1 MAEGDKVVPSG
12 GNPQL
17 DPTRDNKWS
26 NALNSKLGVTQG
38 SLTDQKYRSGTLSS
52 ANFVRNQN
60 GLLVAVN
67 DVEMDVARQ
76 ANMRRN
82 RKGSDAWTLS
92 EADILKRGQDARD
105 LRAFKPEKSAA
116 SPDGEEEE
124 DDEEEDTGSSP
135 QIYNKPRAISG
146 PRLSAAFSGT
156 FGTMKFRSTV
166 LQGACDGKVGQFPL
180 QTLLP
185 QCAGPFLPLV
195 FSTQGGAMQPSTPEA
210 MSKGLVVNQL
220 G

>member
-12 GNPQL
+12 GNQQL

-38 SLTDQKYRSGTLSS
+38 SLTDQKYRSGSLSS
-52 ANFVRNQN
+52 SNFVRNQN
-60 GLLVAVN
+60 GLLVSVN
-67 DVEMDVARQ
+67 DVERDVARQ

-92 EADILKRGQDARD
+92 EADILNRGQKARD

-124 DDEEEDTGSSP
+124 EDEEDTGSSP
-135 QIYNKPRAISG
+135 QIYNRPRPMAG
-146 PRLSAAFSGT
+146 PRLSAAFNGT
-156 FGTMKFRSTV
+156 FGTMKFKSSV

-185 QCAGPFLPLV
+185 QCAGPFMPLV
-195 FSTQGGAMQPSTPEA
+195 FSTQGGTMQSSAPEA
-210 MSKGLVVNQL
+210 MNKGIMVNQL

>member
-1 MAEGDKVVPSG
+1 LAEGDKVVPSG
-12 GNPQL
+12 GNQQL
-17 DPTRDNKWS
+17 DPTRENKWS

-38 SLTDQKYRSGTLSS
+38 SLTDQKYRSGSLSS
-52 ANFVRNQN
+52 SNFVRNQN
-60 GLLVAVN
+60 GLLVAVG

-82 RKGSDAWTLS
+82 RKGSEGWTLS
-92 EADILKRGQDARD
+92 ESDILDRGKKARD

-116 SPDGEEEE
+116 SPEGEEEE
-124 DDEEEDTGSSP
+124 EEEDTGSSP
-135 QIYNKPRAISG
+135 QIYRKPRPFSG
-146 PRLSAAFSGT
+146 PRLSTAFNGT
-156 FGTMKFRSTV
+156 FGTMKFKSPV

-195 FSTQGGAMQPSTPEA
+195 FSTQGGTMQSSAPEA
-210 MSKGLVVNQL
+210 MNKGIVVNQI

>member
-38 SLTDQKYRSGTLSS
+38 SLTDQKYRSGSLNS

-82 RKGSDAWTLS
+82 RKGSGAWTLS
-92 EADILKRGQDARD
+92 EADILSRGQKARD
-105 LRAFKPEKSAA
+105 LRPYKAEKSAA
-116 SPDGEEEE
+116 SPDGEEE

-135 QIYNKPRAISG
+135 QIYNRPRPMAG
-146 PRLSAAFSGT
+146 PRLSAAFNGT
-156 FGTMKFRSTV
+156 FGTMKFKSSV
-166 LQGACDGKVGQFPL
+166 LQGACDGKIGQFPL

-185 QCAGPFLPLV
+185 QCAGPFMPLV
-195 FSTQGGAMQPSTPEA
+195 FSTQGGTMQSSAPEA
-210 MSKGLVVNQL
+210 MNKGLVVNQL

>member
-12 GNPQL
+12 GNQQL

-38 SLTDQKYRSGTLSS
+38 SLTDQKYRSGSLSS
-52 ANFVRNQN
+52 SNFVRNQN
-60 GLLVAVN
+60 GLLVSVN
-67 DVEMDVARQ
+67 DVERDVARQ

-92 EADILKRGQDARD
+92 EADILNRGQKARD

-124 DDEEEDTGSSP
+124 EDEEDTGSSP
-135 QIYNKPRAISG
+135 QIYNRPRPMAG
-146 PRLSAAFSGT
+146 PRLSAAFNGT
-156 FGTMKFRSTV
+156 FGTMKFKSSV
-166 LQGACDGKVGQFPL
+166 LQGACDGKIGQFPL

-185 QCAGPFLPLV
+185 QCAGPFMPLV
-195 FSTQGGAMQPSTPEA
+195 FSTQGGTMQSSAPEA
-210 MSKGLVVNQL
+210 MNKGIVVNQL

>member
-17 DPTRDNKWS
+17 DPTRENKWS

-38 SLTDQKYRSGTLSS
+38 SLTDQKYRSGSLQSS
-52 ANFVRNQN
+52 NFVRNQN
-60 GLLVAVN
+60 GLLVAVG

-82 RKGSDAWTLS
+82 SKGSAGWTLS
-92 EADILKRGQDARD
+92 ESDILSRGQKARD
-105 LRAFKPEKSAA
+105 LRAFKPEKSAD
-116 SPDGEEEE
+116 SPDGEEE
-124 DDEEEDTGSSP
+124 DDEDGEDTGSSP
-135 QIYNKPRAISG
+135 QIYQRPRPISG
-146 PRLSAAFSGT
+146 PRLSSAFNGT
-156 FGTMKFRSTV
+156 FGMMKFKSSV
-166 LQGACDGKVGQFPL
+166 LQGACDGKIGQFPL

-185 QCAGPFLPLV
+185 QCAGPFIPLV
-195 FSTQGGAMQPSTPEA
+195 FSTQGGAMQSSAPEA
-210 MSKGLVVNQL
+210 MNKGIMVNQL

>member
-38 SLTDQKYRSGTLSS
+38 SLTNEKYRSGSLNS

-82 RKGSDAWTLS
+82 RKGSSAWTLS
-92 EADILKRGQDARD
+92 ESDILKRGQEERD

-116 SPDGEEEE
+116 SPDGEK
-124 DDEEEDTGSSP
+124 DDKEEEDTGSSP
-135 QIYNKPRAISG
+135 MIYKRPRAIFG
-146 PRLSAAFSGT
+146 PKLSAAFSGT
-156 FGTMKFRSTV
+156 FGTLKFKSTV

-195 FSTQGGAMQPSTPEA
+195 FSSQGGAIQPSTPEA
-210 MSKGLVVNQL
+210 MSKGIVVNQL

>member
-26 NALNSKLGVTQG
+26 SALNSKLGVTG
-38 SLTDQKYRSGTLSS
+38 NSLTNSVYRSGVSHSS
-52 ANFVRNQN
+52 NFVRNQN
-60 GLLVAVN
+60 GLLVPVN
-67 DVEMDVARQ
+67 DVRADVGRQ

-82 RKGSDAWTLS
+82 RKGKDAEVESVESVL
-92 EADILKRGQDARD
+92 DRGLAERD
-105 LRAFKPEKSAA
+105 LRPYKAEKSAA

-124 DDEEEDTGSSP
+124 DKGKSESSGP
-135 QIYNKPRAISG
+135 SYNSPRPLSG
-146 PRLSAAFSGT
+146 PRLSAAFNGT
-156 FGTMKFRSTV
+156 FGTMKFKSSV

-185 QCAGPFLPLV
+185 QCAGPFMPLV
-195 FSTQGGAMQPSTPEA
+195 FSTQGGTMQSSAPEA
-210 MSKGLVVNQL
+210 MNKGVMVNQL

>member
-17 DPTRDNKWS
+17 DPTRENKWPS
-26 NALNSKLGVTQG
+26 ALNAKLGVTG
-38 SLTDQKYRSGTLSS
+38 NSLTNNVYRTGVSHSN
-52 ANFVRNQN
+52 NFVRNQN
-60 GLLVAVN
+60 GLLVPVS
-67 DVEMDVARQ
+67 DVRADVGRQ

-82 RKGSDAWTLS
+82 RRGKDAEVES
-92 EADILKRGQDARD
+92 VDSILDRGLAERD
-105 LRAFKPEKSAA
+105 LRAYKPEKSAD

-124 DDEEEDTGSSP
+124 EEDKGSSP
-135 QIYNKPRAISG
+135 QIYRKPRPFSG
-146 PRLSAAFSGT
+146 PRLSTAFNGT
-156 FGTMKFRSTV
+156 FGTMKFKSPV

-185 QCAGPFLPLV
+185 QCAGPFMPLV
-195 FSTQGGAMQPSTPEA
+195 FSTQGGTIQPSTPEA
-210 MSKGLVVNQL
+210 MSKGIMVNQL

>member
-12 GNPQL
+12 GNQQL

-38 SLTDQKYRSGTLSS
+38 SLTDQKYRSGSLSS
-52 ANFVRNQN
+52 SNFVRNQN
-60 GLLVAVN
+60 GLLVSVN
-67 DVEMDVARQ
+67 DVERDVARQ

-92 EADILKRGQDARD
+92 EADILNRGQKARD

-124 DDEEEDTGSSP
+124 EDEEDTGSSP
-135 QIYNKPRAISG
+135 QIYNRPRPMAG
-146 PRLSAAFSGT
+146 PRLSAAFNGT
-156 FGTMKFRSTV
+156 FGTMKFKSSV
-166 LQGACDGKVGQFPL
+166 LQAACDGKVGQFPL

-185 QCAGPFLPLV
+185 QCAGPFMPLV
-195 FSTQGGAMQPSTPEA
+195 FSTQGGTMQSSAPEA
-210 MSKGLVVNQL
+210 MNKGIMVNQL